1 VKRIKGNWAVTSFIG
16 ILIMACVLAG
26 SCHAAT
32 YDSMKSYEDLLR
44 SQTVLIG
51 SFENLLKNSTLE
63 YGQNN
68 YHYQFLDSFDD
79 LAMRE
84 QLGLNSFEDL
94 VSRNW
99 SNLSVEEKISL
110 TQSFE
115 DLIRREATVLSSNED
130 LLKRGYCSLDATQ
143 KQELLDR
150 FEARLKYEVLL
161 YTKFED
167 WLHYQ
172 QTIENYPLLKATWI
186 DFLDSFED
194 LIRRQARLLDS
205 FEMLLKIRCDGLYLQ
220 LTKEI
225 DPTPGV
231 GYKYTVT
238 AGPNTATTGVK
249 LANVSINDSLMGF
262 IAQGI
267 TLSSASPSYIATKGP
282 LPTTCADCN
291 NCTCNV
297 CNFATACGEVVTP
310 NGNFTVC
317 VVSNQV
323 CRVVQDYSHGGLPYV
338 YPGIG
343 INETTAEEI
352 DLSSGN
358 SSQEVPGNTQATD
371 CPTCSKH

>member
-1 VKRIKGNWAVTSFIG
+1 MKRSKGDWTVTSFIG
-16 ILIMACVLAG
+16 ILVVACALAG

-32 YDSMKSYEDLLR
+32 YESMKSYEDLLR
-44 SQTVLIG
+44 SQTELIG

-63 YGQNN
+63 YDEYN

-99 SNLSVEEKISL
+99 STLSPSEKISL

-130 LLKRGYCSLDATQ
+130 LLKRGYCDVSASQ

-150 FEARLKYEVLL
+150 FEARLKYEVIL

-167 WLHYQ
+167 WLHFQ
-172 QTIENYPLLKATWI
+172 QTIENDPALKETWI

-194 LIRRQARLLDS
+194 LIRRQAILLDS
-205 FEMLLKIRCDGLYLQ
+205 FEMLLKIRCDSIYLN
-220 LTKEI
+220 LTKTI
-225 DPTPGV
+225 SGNN
-231 GYKYTVT
+231 YSYTVT
-238 AGPNTATTGVK
+238 AGPDTAITGVK
-249 LANVSINDSLMGF
+249 VANVSINDSLMGF

-267 TLSSASPSYIATKGP
+267 TLDSTNQFYTVEKGP
-282 LPTTCADCN
+282 MPTTCADCD

-297 CNFATACGEVVTP
+297 CNFATACGDVVTP

-323 CRVVQDYSHGGLPYV
+323 CRVVTDGGAIV
-338 YPGIG
+338 YPGVK
-343 INETTAEEI
+343 INDPTTEGAELMPG
-352 DLSSGN
+352 D
-358 SSQEVPGNTQATD
+358 SSQEVPGSAQEDA

>member
-1 VKRIKGNWAVTSFIG
+1 MNGLTGYRTVASFIC
-16 ILIMACVLAG
+16 ILVIACTLTG
-26 SCHAAT
+26 SCYAAT

-44 SQTVLIG
+44 SQTKLIG
-51 SFENLLKNSTLE
+51 SFENLLKNSTLQ

-99 SNLSVEEKISL
+99 SDLSVQEKISL

-130 LLKRGYCSLDATQ
+130 LLKRGYCSLDASQ

-172 QTIENYPLLKATWI
+172 QTIENDPTLKQTWI

-205 FEMLLKIRCDGLYLQ
+205 FEMLLKIRCDTRYLEI
-220 LTKEI
+220 TKTNSST
-225 DPTPGV
+225 D
-231 GYKYTVT
+231 YSYTVT
-238 AGPNTATTGVK
+238 AGLDTAATGVK
-249 LANVSINDSLMGF
+249 LANVSINDSVMGF
-262 IAQGI
+262 VANGI
-267 TLSSASPSYIATKGP
+267 ELNSTTPSVTVTKGP
-282 LPTTCADCN
+282 LPTTCADCD

-297 CNFATACGEVVTP
+297 CNFATACGDVVTP
-310 NGNFTVC
+310 TGNFTVC

-323 CRVVQDYSHGGLPYV
+323 CRVVKDYPNGGNPIV
-338 YPGIG
+338 YPGAKID
-343 INETTAEEI
+343 ETTVPAA
-352 DLSSGN
+352 GN
-358 SSQEVPGNTQATD
+358 STQEVPSVTQANT
-371 CPTCSKH
+371 CPTCQKQ

>member
-1 VKRIKGNWAVTSFIG
+1 MGDWTAASFVG
-16 ILIMACVLAG
+16 ILITACVLAG

-44 SQTVLIG
+44 SQTTLIG
-51 SFENLLKNSTLE
+51 SFENLLKNSTLQ

-99 SNLSVEEKISL
+99 STLSVAEKISL

-115 DLIRREATVLSSNED
+115 DLIRREAIVLSSNED
-130 LLKRGYCSLDATQ
+130 LLKRGYCSLDATR

-150 FEARLKYEVLL
+150 FEARLKYEVIL

-172 QTIENYPLLKATWI
+172 QTIENDPTLKATWI
-186 DFLDSFED
+186 GFLDSFED

-205 FEMLLKIRCDGLYLQ
+205 FEMLLKIRCDSIYLG
-220 LTKEI
+220 LTKTI
-225 DPTPGV
+225 V
-231 GYKYTVT
+231 GNNYSYTVT
-238 AGPNTATTGVK
+238 AGPDTAATGVK
-249 LANVSINDSLMGF
+249 LANVSINDSLIGF

-267 TLSSASPSYIATKGP
+267 TLSNTSPSFTVTKGP
-282 LPTTCADCN
+282 LPTTCADCD

-297 CNFATACGEVVTP
+297 CNFATACGDVVTP

-317 VVSNQV
+317 VVSDQV
-323 CRVVQDYSHGGLPYV
+323 CIVVQDPLGGLPDV

-343 INETTAEEI
+343 INETTTEATGLI
-352 DLSSGN
+352 PVDN
-358 SSQEVPGNTQATD
+358 PPQVPGSA
-371 CPTCSKH
+371 

>member
-1 VKRIKGNWAVTSFIG
+1 VKRSKGDWTVTSFIG
-16 ILIMACVLAG
+16 ILVVACALAG

-44 SQTVLIG
+44 SQTALIG

-63 YGQNN
+63 YDEYN

-94 VSRNW
+94 VSHNW
-99 SNLSVEEKISL
+99 STLDPSEKISL

-115 DLIRREATVLSSNED
+115 DLIRREAIVLSSNED
-130 LLKRGYCSLDATQ
+130 LLKRGYCNLSATE

-150 FEARLKYEVLL
+150 FEARLKYEVIL

-167 WLHYQ
+167 WLHFQ
-172 QTIENYPLLKATWI
+172 QTIENDPALKETWI
-186 DFLDSFED
+186 GFLDSFED

-205 FEMLLKIRCDGLYLQ
+205 FEMLLKIRCDSIYLG
-220 LTKEI
+220 LTKTI
-225 DPTPGV
+225 V
-231 GYKYTVT
+231 GDTYSYTVT
-238 AGPNTATTGVK
+238 AGSDTAATGVK
-249 LANVSINDSLMGF
+249 VANVSINDSLMGF

-267 TLSSASPSYIATKGP
+267 TLDSTNQFYTVTKGP
-282 LPTTCADCN
+282 LPTTCADCD

-297 CNFATACGEVVTP
+297 CNFATACGDVVTP

-317 VVSNQV
+317 VVSDQV
-323 CRVVQDYSHGGLPYV
+323 CMVVQDPIGGLPYV
-338 YPGIG
+338 YPGVK
-343 INETTAEEI
+343 INDPTTEGDELI
-352 DLSSGN
+352 PGN
-358 SSQEVPGNTQATD
+358 SSQEVSGSAQEEA

>member
-1 VKRIKGNWAVTSFIG
+1 MKRLTGDWTVTSFIG
-16 ILIMACVLAG
+16 ILVIACTLAG
-26 SCHAAT
+26 SCQAAT

-51 SFENLLKNSTLE
+51 SFENLLKNSTLVS
-63 YGQNN
+63 GDNN
-68 YHYQFLDSFDD
+68 YHYKFLDSFDD

-99 SNLSVEEKISL
+99 STLSTSEKISL

-130 LLKRGYCSLDATQ
+130 LLKRGYCNLNDTQ
-143 KQELLDR
+143 KQDLLDR
-150 FEARLKYEVLL
+150 FEARLKYEVNL

-167 WLHYQ
+167 WLHFQ
-172 QTIENYPLLKATWI
+172 QTIENEGKLKPTWI
-186 DFLDSFED
+186 RFLDSFED

-205 FEMLLKIRCDGLYLQ
+205 FEMLLKIRCDNRYLI
-220 LTKEI
+220 LTK
-225 DPTPGV
+225 TVV
-231 GYKYTVT
+231 GNDNFYSYTVT
-238 AGPNTATTGVK
+238 AGPDTAATGVK

-262 IAQGI
+262 VAQGI
-267 TLSSASPSYIATKGP
+267 TLSSSSPSSIVTKGP
-282 LPTTCADCN
+282 LPTSCADCN

-297 CNFATACGEVVTP
+297 CNFATACGDVVTP

-323 CRVVQDYSHGGLPYV
+323 CLVVPDYPQGGNPVV
-338 YPGIG
+338 YPGVK
-343 INETTAEEI
+343 INETTTEGT
-352 DLSSGN
+352 DLIYGN
-358 SSQEVPGNTQATD
+358 SSQEVSGGAEDYT
-371 CPTCSKH
+371 CPSCSKH

>member
-1 VKRIKGNWAVTSFIG
+1 MKRLTRDWTVTSFIG
-16 ILIMACVLAG
+16 ILVVACALAG
-26 SCHAAT
+26 SCQAVT

-51 SFENLLKNSTLE
+51 SFENLLKNTTLSNGTD
-63 YGQNN
+63 YN
-68 YHYQFLDSFDD
+68 YQYQFLDSFDD

-94 VSRNW
+94 VSYNW
-99 SNLSVEEKISL
+99 SDLSVEQRISL

-130 LLKRGYCSLDATQ
+130 LFKRGFCNVTSAE

-150 FEARLKYEVLL
+150 FEARLKYEVVL

-167 WLHYQ
+167 WLHFQ
-172 QTIENYPLLKATWI
+172 QTIENNPALKTTWI

-205 FEMLLKIRCDGLYLQ
+205 FEMLLKFRCDGSYLV
-220 LTKEI
+220 LTKTI
-225 DPTPGV
+225 SGDA
-231 GYKYTVT
+231 YSYTVT
-238 AGPNTATTGVK
+238 AGPDTAATGVK

-262 IAQGI
+262 VAQGI
-267 TLSSASPSYIATKGP
+267 TLSSTSPSNTVTKGP
-282 LPTTCADCN
+282 LPTTCADCD

-297 CNFATACGEVVTP
+297 CNFATACGDVVTP

-323 CRVVQDYSHGGLPYV
+323 CRVVPDNPQGGTPDV
-338 YPGIG
+338 YPGIK
-343 INETTAEEI
+343 INETTTEGT
-352 DLSSGN
+352 DLIPGD
-358 SSQEVPGNTQATD
+358 SSQEVPGSAQDGA

>member
-1 VKRIKGNWAVTSFIG
+1 MRWLKGYWTVASFIC
-16 ILIMACVLAG
+16 ILVAACALTG

-44 SQTVLIG
+44 SQTILIG
-51 SFENLLKNSTLE
+51 SFENLLKNSTLQYDE
-63 YGQNN
+63 LN

-99 SNLSVEEKISL
+99 SNLSVPEKISL

-130 LLKRGYCSLDATQ
+130 LLKRGYCSLDSTQ

-150 FEARLKYEVLL
+150 FEARLKYEVIL

-172 QTIENYPLLKATWI
+172 QTIENDPALKETWV

-205 FEMLLKIRCDGLYLQ
+205 FEMLLKIRCDSIYLG
-220 LTKEI
+220 LTKTI
-225 DPTPGV
+225 VDDT
-231 GYKYTVT
+231 YNYTVT
-238 AGPNTATTGVK
+238 AGPDTAATGVK
-249 LANVSINDSLMGF
+249 VANVSINDSLMGF

-267 TLSSASPSYIATKGP
+267 TLNSTVSSVKVTKGP
-282 LPTTCADCN
+282 LPTTCADCD

-297 CNFATACGEVVTP
+297 CNFATACGDVVTP

-317 VVSNQV
+317 VVSDQV
-323 CRVVQDYSHGGLPYV
+323 CIVVNDYPEGGNPNV
-338 YPGIG
+338 YPGIKIG
-343 INETTAEEI
+343 ETTAEEI
-352 DLSSGN
+352 DLASGN
-358 SSQEVPGNTQATD
+358 STQEVSGETQAND